1 MNIVTSGALILALSV
16 PPPASAAPKAVARDS
31 YALSR
36 GHFVSM
42 DGSID
47 QLESLRDAYG
57 GNFLWVRRSG
67 SRYVIRDPKILDQAV
82 ACFDRLSALEPEQS
96 ALQRR
101 QEALDREEEA
111 LDRSQERLENAR
123 ESPENDGEGEQA
135 SSSDRKAEAEERNIE
150 RRQAQVSK
158 RQRELESVE
167 RDLDRRE
174 DALEKEAEAT
184 LWKLIDRAIRD
195 GAAAPAPR

>member
-1 MNIVTSGALILALSV
+1 MNFVTSGALVLALSAS
-16 PPPASAAPKAVARDS
+16 PLASAAPNAATRDS

-47 QLESLRDAYG
+47 QLEALRDAYG

-67 SRYVIRDPKILDQAV
+67 SRYVIRDPKLLDQAV
-82 ACFDRLSALEPEQS
+82 ACFDRLSELEPEQS

-101 QEALDREEEA
+101 QEALDRQ
-111 LDRSQERLENAR
+111 QERLENAR
-123 ESPENDGEGEQA
+123 EKLDDDEQA
-135 SSSDRKAEAEERNIE
+135 SSPDPKAEAEERDIE
-150 RRQAQVSK
+150 RRQADVSK

-174 DALEKEAEAT
+174 DALEKEAEAA

-195 GAAAPAPR
+195 GAAAETPR

>member
-1 MNIVTSGALILALSV
+1 MNIVTSGALVLALSAS
-16 PPPASAAPKAVARDS
+16 PLASAAPNSATRDS

-47 QLESLRDAYG
+47 QLEALRDAYG
-57 GNFLWVRRSG
+57 ENFLWVRRSG

-82 ACFDRLSALEPEQS
+82 ACFDRLSELEPEQS

-111 LDRSQERLENAR
+111 LDRRQERIENAR
-123 ESPENDGEGEQA
+123 ESLENDDERV
-135 SSSDRKAEAEERNIE
+135 SSPDPKAEAEERDIE
-150 RRQAQVSK
+150 RRQADVSK
-158 RQRELESVE
+158 RERELESVE

-174 DALEKEAEAT
+174 DALEKEAEAA

-195 GAAAPAPR
+195 GAAANAGR

>member
-1 MNIVTSGALILALSV
+1 MNIVTSGALLLSLS
-16 PPPASAAPKAVARDS
+16 ATQLTSAAPTAATHDS

-36 GHFVSM
+36 AHFVTM

-47 QLESLRDAYG
+47 QLETLRDDYG
-57 GNFLWVRRSG
+57 ENFLWVRRLG
-67 SRYVIRDPKILDQAV
+67 SRYVIRDPRVLDEAV

-111 LDRSQERLENAR
+111 LDRQQERLENAR
-123 ESPENDGEGEQA
+123 ESLEDDGKREQA
-135 SSSDRKAEAEERNIE
+135 ASADVKAEAEERDIE
-150 RRQAQVSK
+150 RRRAQVSK
-158 RQRELESVE
+158 RQRELETVE

-174 DALEKEAEAT
+174 DTLEKEAEAA
-184 LWKLIDRAIRD
+184 LWRLIDRAIRD
-195 GAAAPAPR
+195 GAATRASR

>member
-1 MNIVTSGALILALSV
+1 MNIVTSGALVIALSAS
-16 PPPASAAPKAVARDS
+16 PIASAAPKAATRDS

-47 QLESLRDAYG
+47 QLEALRDAYG

-67 SRYVIRDPKILDQAV
+67 SRYVIRDPRIVDQAA

-101 QEALDREEEA
+101 QEALDREEQS
-111 LDRSQERLENAR
+111 LDRRQERIENAR
-123 ESPENDGEGEQA
+123 ESLENDDGPAA
-135 SSSDRKAEAEERNIE
+135 SSDPKAEAEERDIE
-150 RRQAQVSK
+150 RRQADVSK
-158 RQRELESVE
+158 RQRELETVE

-174 DALEKEAEAT
+174 DALEKEAEAA

-195 GAAAPAPR
+195 GAAAETPR